1 MRASL
6 PAVAVVSLLVSC
18 GLARGEKA
26 PDIAPTAWLN
36 TAPLTS
42 ESLRGHLVLV
52 DFWTFG

>member
-26 PDIAPTAWLN
+26 PDLAPTAWLN